1 MKLQLVHS
9 STERG
14 SKYVIKSDTKLG
26 PMDQMRNLT
35 DRIRDH
41 VPYYERDHDN
51 DSVKLEQSHRIPKK
65 SGGFCSCAGNPM
77 CPHCG
82 GNGIIP

>member
-41 VPYYERDHDN
+41 VPYYE
-51 DSVKLEQSHRIPKK
+51 K
-65 SGGFCSCAGNPM
+65 SR
-77 CPHCG
+77 
-82 GNGIIP
+82 